1 MRNAGVAANPQAS
14 LPDIMQGG
22 NEIRAAYRLFAEEDV
37 KHQALIEPHI
47 AATLHGITSSVPELN
62 HLRSQL
68 NLD

>member
-1 MRNAGVAANPQAS
+1 MRFV
-14 LPDIMQGG
+14 LH
-22 NEIRAAYRLFAEEDV
+22 YRLFAEEDV